1 MLDNMFEPN
10 IESNIICPK
19 CGWKWIFND
28 IAYVNNLS
36 EYGMPMS
43 CPKCKHKFK
52 VRRENTKHTHKPTTS
67 NIIVKEAEETKMKI
81 LSLMERVERK
91 KDIIREALS
100 PISHNTEITLDN
112 GFKTTSLVCISNGV
126 STFHIG
132 EDDHCYK
139 MYKEDENGVCSAYE
153 TSYIFPE
160 MFNELKKLPNLP
172 PH

>member
-1 MLDNMFEPN
+1 MFEPS

-28 IAYVNNLS
+28 MAYVHHSS
-36 EYGMPMS
+36 EWGMLMS
-43 CPKCKHKFK
+43 CPKCKNKFR
-52 VRRENTKHTHKPTTS
+52 VRKEDTKYTHKPSNS
-67 NIIVKEAEETKMKI
+67 NIVIKEVEETKKKI
-81 LSLMERVERK
+81 LSLMERMEGK
-91 KDIIREALS
+91 QLLQETALL

-112 GFKTTSLVCISNGV
+112 GVNTTSLVCISDGV
-126 STFHIG
+126 SIFHIG

-139 MYKEDENGVCSAYE
+139 MYKENSDGTCSAYE

-172 PH
+172 LH